1 MFLQNVLIK
10 MIIAIF
16 VLDIIFSD
24 MAKGNTTFGFELA
37 PRPNRFGFYPIML
50 RITRD
55 RQRKRVKTG
64 LEVKKADWNQQA
76 KNHKHFR
83 SSFHNAEASNDM
95 LADILA
101 KYDGT
106 YKELRKEGVASSENI
121 IQKVKTGEVSE
132 SFLQYVKDRTQEIYD
147 AGGVRN
153 WKKYNGFCNK
163 LEVFLKKQRKHDI
176 SFSEIT
182 PSFLSK
188 FDNFLH
194 KLPNEREP
202 EKLLHPNTI
211 QVVLNIFKTIVNR
224 AIEIDSKMKPEENPF
239 LKFKYS
245 GVKTI
250 KDKLDEAELDAILAL
265 DLPEGSLIWNC
276 RNYFFFS
283 FYCAGI
289 RVGDFVQLRWCNIT
303 SEGRLHYQMGKNHK
317 DRDLKLVPEAIEI
330 LKHYYRDDVKPNE
343 YIFPLLDLKPTWAKY
358 VSQEEK
364 DTMPS
369 DMKLAMFTTISA
381 KTALINK
388 ELAKIGK
395 LAGIEKKV
403 SFHISRHSF
412 AKMAKEKGLDNLEV
426 KALLAH
432 TNISTTQKYM
442 GEFDTQ
448 RDDAAL
454 GKVFKKE
461 DDAEKLLKQLQGVNP
476 DLLKAVLERLT
487 K

>member
-1 MFLQNVLIK
+1 M
-10 MIIAIF
+10 
-16 VLDIIFSD
+16 S
-24 MAKGNTTFGFELA
+24 KGNTTFGFELA
-37 PRPNRFGFYPIML
+37 PRPNRFGFYPIVL

-55 RQRKRVKTG
+55 RKKKRVNTG
-64 LEVKKADWNQQA
+64 LEVKKADWNQKA
-76 KNHKHFR
+76 KNYKHFR
-83 SSFHNAEASNDM
+83 SSHHNAEASNDM
-95 LADILA
+95 LKDILA

-121 IQKVKTGEVSE
+121 IEKVKTGEVSE

-153 WKKYNGFCNK
+153 WKKYTGFCNK
-163 LEVFLKKQRKHDI
+163 LETFLTRQKKKDLL
-176 SFSEIT
+176 FSEVT
-182 PSFLSK
+182 PAFLSK

-194 KLPNEREP
+194 KLHNEREP

-224 AIEIDSKMKPEENPF
+224 AIEIDSKMKPEDNPF
-239 LKFKYS
+239 LKFKYK

-250 KDKLDEAELDAILAL
+250 KDKLDASELDAIMAL
-265 DLPEGSLIWNC
+265 DLEKGSLIWNC

-289 RVGDFVQLRWCNIT
+289 RVGDFIQLRWCNIT
-303 SEGRLHYQMGKNHK
+303 SEGRLQYQMGKNHK
-317 DRDLKLVPEAIEI
+317 DRNLKLVPEALEI
-330 LKHYYRDDVKPNE
+330 LKHYYKEDAKPNE
-343 YIFPLLDLKPTWAKY
+343 YIFPLLDMKPIWAKY
-358 VSQEEK
+358 ISQEEK

-369 DMKLAMFTTISA
+369 DMKMDMFNTISA

-395 LAGIEKKV
+395 MANIEKKV

-454 GKVFKKE
+454 NKVFVKE
-461 DDAEKLLKQLQGVNP
+461 DEADKLLQQLQGVNP
-476 DLLKAVLERLT
+476 EVLKEVLERLT

>member
-1 MFLQNVLIK
+1 
-10 MIIAIF
+10 MI
-16 VLDIIFSD
+16 
-24 MAKGNTTFGFELA
+24 KGNTTFGFELA
-37 PRPNRFGFYPIML
+37 NHPNRFGFYPIML

-55 RQRKRVKTG
+55 RKKKRVKTG
-64 LEVKKADWNQQA
+64 LEVKKSDWNQKA

-83 SSFHNAEASNDM
+83 SSYHNAEASNDM

-132 SFLQYVKDRTQEIYD
+132 SFLQYAKDRTQEIYD

-163 LEVFLKKQRKHDI
+163 LEAFLKKQRKHDI

-317 DRDLKLVPEAIEI
+317 DRDLKLVPEA
-330 LKHYYRDDVKPNE
+330 
-343 YIFPLLDLKPTWAKY
+343 
-358 VSQEEK
+358 
-364 DTMPS
+364 
-369 DMKLAMFTTISA
+369 
-381 KTALINK
+381 
-388 ELAKIGK
+388 
-395 LAGIEKKV
+395 
-403 SFHISRHSF
+403 
-412 AKMAKEKGLDNLEV
+412 
-426 KALLAH
+426 
-432 TNISTTQKYM
+432 
-442 GEFDTQ
+442 
-448 RDDAAL
+448 
-454 GKVFKKE
+454 
-461 DDAEKLLKQLQGVNP
+461 
-476 DLLKAVLERLT
+476 
-487 K
+487 